1 MATPGGFEPPT
12 FTLGGCRS
20 IQLSY
25 GAVGTLIT
33 QLSLFDKPQLVI
45 FLASK

>member
-20 IQLSY
+20 ILLSY
-25 GAVGTLIT
+25 GAMRTAYNPAAMI
-33 QLSLFDKPQLVI
+33 
-45 FLASK
+45 